1 MFNNFTKG
9 LHILEKYG
17 RRFRKQAFEPYGLKR
32 NDHRYLLTITKHP
45 GISQEKIANHLLLDK
60 GNVARQLATL
70 EERGYITRQ
79 TSEKDKRIIELYPTE
94 KGSLLAD
101 KIRKELATWD
111 NYLCECLSSEEEEMM
126 TKILNKLVEHAE
138 EYPFEGDHH
147 A

>member
-1 MFNNFTKG
+1 MLSTFTKG

-17 RRFRKQAFEPYGLKR
+17 HRFRKQAFEPYGLKR

-70 EERGYITRQ
+70 EERGFITRQ
-79 TSEKDKRIIELYPTE
+79 ISEKDKRIIELYPTE
-94 KGSLLAD
+94 QGSLLAN
-101 KIRKELATWD
+101 KVRKELEAWD
-111 NYLCECLSSEEEEMM
+111 HYLSECLSDEEKEMM
-126 TKILNKLVEHAE
+126 TKILNKLVEHAK
-138 EYPFEGDHH
+138 EYNFDGDNH